1 MKIYVLVG
9 LPGSGKSSWC
19 KGMAGGDRSLAV
31 INHDSI
37 REMLRVE
44 YKNYEFDTE
53 WENIVR
59 TVSEN
64 LLARLIRMEKD
75 VIIDESHITA
85 EKRRKA
91 VARVRWLSPSATV
104 CFVYFDTD
112 VNDCIDRRKKDTKGD
127 TPEKWVEVILDMY
140 EDFEPIDHAE
150 DHDEMIVECA

>member
-85 EKRRKA
+85 EKRSKA
-91 VARVRWLSPSATV
+91 VARV
-104 CFVYFDTD
+104 
-112 VNDCIDRRKKDTKGD
+112 
-127 TPEKWVEVILDMY
+127 
-140 EDFEPIDHAE
+140 
-150 DHDEMIVECA
+150 